1 MITSTGLRLRPLLA
15 EDETAFRAAHRA
27 MLSDG
32 FEFGWKLTEET
43 PWDAYLAMLD
53 DQRIGRNLPPGIVPG
68 TFLVAEV
75 DGRLVGRTSI
85 RHVLNDYL
93 ERFEGH
99 IGYGVLAPYRRRGY
113 ATEILRQSL
122 VIARSVG
129 VGRVLV
135 TCDEDNAGSAAVI
148 EANGGGLEDVVPTAP
163 GRPAKRRYWIG

>member
-1 MITSTGLRLRPLLA
+1 MTASTSLRLRPLRL
-15 EDETAFRAAHRA
+15 EDEDAFRAAHRA
-27 MLSDG
+27 MLPEG
-32 FEFGWKLTEET
+32 FEFGWAFDEGTS
-43 PWDAYLAMLD
+43 WSAYLERLGD
-53 DQRIGRNLPPGIVPG
+53 ERIGRQLPPGIVPA

-75 DGRLVGRTSI
+75 GGRVVGRTSV

-148 EANGGGLEDVVPTAP
+148 EANGGRLDNVVPTEP
-163 GRPAKRRYWIG
+163 GRPAKRRYWID